1 MTVKSAG
8 PCKYM
13 QKFGEKLRTLR
24 TQRGLTTRELGNMLD
39 VDQSY
44 ITRMENGKRHPNVV
58 MAIKIADIFNKTVDQ
73 LVRDEIDLEG

>member
-1 MTVKSAG
+1 MTVKSAD

-13 QKFGEKLRTLR
+13 QKFGEKLRSLR

-44 ITRMENGKRHPNVV
+44 ITRMDSRKRHPNIV
-58 MAIKIADIFNKTVDQ
+58 MAIKIADIFRVTIDQ
-73 LVRDEIDLEG
+73 LVRDEIELD